1 MAKSICSLQMTSKLN
16 LHGNTVLANPDKLIL
31 TLTSWTGYKREI
43 LYLHQEPVTANITE
57 HNEASPEKNGLVQS
71 IQRLVSI
78 SWKQNFSKSRSPD
91 TFISIPFSY
100 AHVKTAILPLWR
112 KSCFF
117 TRNISKIRKVWR
129 SKTECWKKCDVRLCI
144 LTDFAFFV
152 RNRFCICKKELPE
165 LFVPIYRIFIF
176 QFTPIFITSFK
187 ETDKFITNQLIAIV
201 LITLIYIKGNK

>member
-16 LHGNTVLANPDKLIL
+16 LHGNTVLAKPDKLIL

-43 LYLHQEPVTANITE
+43 LYFHQEPVTANITE

-78 SWKQNFSKSRSPD
+78 SWKQNFSKSGHRTLLSPSLFLMPTWKQPSFRFGGNPAFLLEISARSER
-91 TFISIPFSY
+91 Y
-100 AHVKTAILPLWR
+100 
-112 KSCFF
+112 
-117 TRNISKIRKVWR
+117 
-129 SKTECWKKCDVRLCI
+129 DVRKRNVEKMWRPFMHINGLCH
-144 LTDFAFFV
+144 FFV

-176 QFTPIFITSFK
+176 QFIPDFYHIF
-187 ETDKFITNQLIAIV
+187 
-201 LITLIYIKGNK
+201 

>member
-16 LHGNTVLANPDKLIL
+16 LHGNTVRANPDKLIL

-43 LYLHQEPVTANITE
+43 LYFHQEPVTANITE

-78 SWKQNFSKSRSPD
+78 SWKQNFSKSGHRTLLSPSLFLMPTWKQPSFRFGGNPAFLLEISARSER
-91 TFISIPFSY
+91 Y
-100 AHVKTAILPLWR
+100 
-112 KSCFF
+112 
-117 TRNISKIRKVWR
+117 
-129 SKTECWKKCDVRLCI
+129 DVRKRNVEKMWRPFMHINGLCH
-144 LTDFAFFV
+144 FFV

-176 QFTPIFITSFK
+176 QFIPDFYHIF
-187 ETDKFITNQLIAIV
+187 
-201 LITLIYIKGNK
+201 

>member
-78 SWKQNFSKSRSPD
+78 SWKQNFSKSGPRTLLSPSLFLMPTWKQPSFRFGGNPAFLLEISARSER
-91 TFISIPFSY
+91 Y
-100 AHVKTAILPLWR
+100 
-112 KSCFF
+112 
-117 TRNISKIRKVWR
+117 
-129 SKTECWKKCDVRLCI
+129 DVRKRNVEKMWRPFMHINGLCH
-144 LTDFAFFV
+144 FFV

-176 QFTPIFITSFK
+176 QFIPDFYHIFQR
-187 ETDKFITNQLIAIV
+187 NW
-201 LITLIYIKGNK
+201 

>member
-78 SWKQNFSKSRSPD
+78 SWKQNFSKSGHRTLLSPSLFLMPTWKQPSFRFGGNPALLLEISARSER
-91 TFISIPFSY
+91 Y
-100 AHVKTAILPLWR
+100 
-112 KSCFF
+112 
-117 TRNISKIRKVWR
+117 
-129 SKTECWKKCDVRLCI
+129 DVRKRNVEKMWRPFMHINGLCHFFCEK
-144 LTDFAFFV
+144 LFLYMQEGVTGAVCPNLPDFHLSIHP
-152 RNRFCICKKELPE
+152 RFLSHLLKKLINS
-165 LFVPIYRIFIF
+165 L
-176 QFTPIFITSFK
+176 QMNWLQSFS
-187 ETDKFITNQLIAIV
+187 L
-201 LITLIYIKGNK
+201 L

>member
-78 SWKQNFSKSRSPD
+78 SWKQNFSKSGHRTLLSPSLFLMPTWKQPSFRFGGNPAFLLEISARSERYD
-91 TFISIPFSY
+91 
-100 AHVKTAILPLWR
+100 
-112 KSCFF
+112 
-117 TRNISKIRKVWR
+117 
-129 SKTECWKKCDVRLCI
+129 
-144 LTDFAFFV
+144 V
-152 RNRFCICKKELPE
+152 RNRNVDKMWRRYMQEGVTGAVCPNLPDFHLSIHPRFLSHLLKKLINS
-165 LFVPIYRIFIF
+165 LQINWL
-176 QFTPIFITSFK
+176 QSFS
-187 ETDKFITNQLIAIV
+187 L
-201 LITLIYIKGNK
+201 L